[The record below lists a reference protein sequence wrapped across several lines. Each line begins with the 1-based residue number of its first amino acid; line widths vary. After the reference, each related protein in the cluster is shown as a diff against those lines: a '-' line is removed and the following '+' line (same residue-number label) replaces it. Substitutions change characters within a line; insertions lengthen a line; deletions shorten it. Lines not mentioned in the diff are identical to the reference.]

1 LKVKVK
7 AAIAPEVV
15 VKRINRKLAEDGLA
29 LRKARGCVA
38 EQLGDYFLV
47 ADDSVIKCNLSL
59 EKVAKEKGALEAW
72 ETVLC

>member
-1 LKVKVK
+1 LSLR
-7 AAIAPEVV
+7 ELTE
-15 VKRINRKLAEDGLA
+15 KLAEDGLA

-47 ADDSVIKCNLSL
+47 ADDSVIKYNLSL